1 MNSLKRVKK
10 TQNNNIMGNMSYC
23 RFENTSKDLQDCLN
37 AIYNGE
43 TEDLDSY
50 EQRGLKQILKISK
63 LIVQMEDD
71 IEYTL
76 ENQE

>member
-1 MNSLKRVKK
+1 MYK
-10 TQNNNIMGNMSYC
+10 QNKNTMSNMSYC
-23 RFENTSKDLQDCLN
+23 RFENTSKDLQDCLS

>member
-1 MNSLKRVKK
+1 MS
-10 TQNNNIMGNMSYC
+10 NMSYC
-23 RFENTSKDLQDCLN
+23 RFENTSDDLQDCLN

>member
-1 MNSLKRVKK
+1 LYKQNKK
-10 TQNNNIMGNMSYC
+10 TMSNMSYC

>member
-1 MNSLKRVKK
+1 
-10 TQNNNIMGNMSYC
+10 MSYC
-23 RFENTSKDLQDCLN
+23 RFENTSDDLQDCLN

-43 TEDLDSY
+43 TDDLNEY

>member
-1 MNSLKRVKK
+1 MYKQNKK
-10 TQNNNIMGNMSYC
+10 TMSNMSYC
-23 RFENTSKDLQDCLN
+23 RFENTSKDLQDCLS

>member
-1 MNSLKRVKK
+1 MS
-10 TQNNNIMGNMSYC
+10 NMSYC
-23 RFENTSKDLQDCLN
+23 RFENTSDDLQDCLN

-43 TEDLDSY
+43 TEDLNEY

>member
-1 MNSLKRVKK
+1 MS
-10 TQNNNIMGNMSYC
+10 NMSYC
-23 RFENTSKDLQDCLN
+23 RFENTSDDLQDCLN

-43 TEDLDSY
+43 TEDLNEY
-50 EQRGLKQILKISK
+50 EQRGLKKILNIART
-63 LIVQMEDD
+63 IVKMEDD

>member
-1 MNSLKRVKK
+1 
-10 TQNNNIMGNMSYC
+10 MGNMSYC

>member
-1 MNSLKRVKK
+1 MS
-10 TQNNNIMGNMSYC
+10 NMSYC
-23 RFENTSKDLQDCLN
+23 RFENTSDDLQDCLN

-43 TEDLDSY
+43 TDDLNEY

>member
-1 MNSLKRVKK
+1 MS
-10 TQNNNIMGNMSYC
+10 NMSYC

>member
-1 MNSLKRVKK
+1 
-10 TQNNNIMGNMSYC
+10 MGNMSYC
-23 RFENTSKDLQDCLN
+23 RFENTSDDLQDCLD

>member
-1 MNSLKRVKK
+1 
-10 TQNNNIMGNMSYC
+10 MSYC
-23 RFENTSKDLQDCLN
+23 RFENTSDDLQDCLN

-43 TEDLDSY
+43 TEDLNEY
-50 EQRGLKQILKISK
+50 EQRGLKKILNIART
-63 LIVQMEDD
+63 IVKMEDD

>member
-1 MNSLKRVKK
+1 MS
-10 TQNNNIMGNMSYC
+10 NMSYC
-23 RFENTSKDLQDCLN
+23 RFENTSRDLQDCLN

-43 TEDLDSY
+43 TEDLSSY

-63 LIVQMEDD
+63 LIVQMDDD
-71 IEYTL
+71 IDYTL

>member
-1 MNSLKRVKK
+1 MS
-10 TQNNNIMGNMSYC
+10 NMSYC
-23 RFENTSKDLQDCLN
+23 RFENTSKDLQDCLS

>member
-1 MNSLKRVKK
+1 LS
-10 TQNNNIMGNMSYC
+10 
-23 RFENTSKDLQDCLN
+23 

>member
-1 MNSLKRVKK
+1 
-10 TQNNNIMGNMSYC
+10 MSYC
-23 RFENTSKDLQDCLN
+23 RFENTSKDLQDCLS

>member
-1 MNSLKRVKK
+1 
-10 TQNNNIMGNMSYC
+10 MGNMSYC
-23 RFENTSKDLQDCLN
+23 RFENTSRDLQDCLN

-43 TEDLDSY
+43 TEDLNSY

-76 ENQE
+76 ENQEYDDSKRTI

>member
-1 MNSLKRVKK
+1 LYKQNKK
-10 TQNNNIMGNMSYC
+10 TMSNMSYC
-23 RFENTSKDLQDCLN
+23 RFENTSKDLQDCLS

>member
-1 MNSLKRVKK
+1 MYKQNKK
-10 TQNNNIMGNMSYC
+10 TMSNMSYC

>member
-1 MNSLKRVKK
+1 MS
-10 TQNNNIMGNMSYC
+10 NMSYC
-23 RFENTSKDLQDCLN
+23 RFENTSDDLQDCLN

-43 TEDLDSY
+43 TDDLNEY

-71 IEYTL
+71 IEYAL

>member
-1 MNSLKRVKK
+1 
-10 TQNNNIMGNMSYC
+10 MGNMSYC
-23 RFENTSKDLQDCLN
+23 RFENTSRDLQDCLN

-43 TEDLDSY
+43 TEDLNSY